1 MSSEGMEIFHLNF
14 TNELILPQQA
24 DITTYKIISSLKNL
38 KYLLT
43 AQKRKFGMA
52 SLDFP
57 GQEMGARGA
66 SVRCPGARHSSKP
79 LLPAEDPDHGDL
91 FENHN
96 REERKGNQVRGAPRH
111 CSHYVLCKLR
121 PWSEPQILSYGH
133 HFASKSTHK
142 PIVRTKSL
150 QGFLRPGKQSPRRG
164 VVIAEGLESFP
175 FATQRDRYLPPAS
188 Q

>member
-24 DITTYKIISSLKNL
+24 GITTYKIISSLKNL
-38 KYLLT
+38 NYLLT

-57 GQEMGARGA
+57 GQEMEARGA
-66 SVRCPGARHSSKP
+66 SVRCPGACHSSKP
-79 LLPAEDPDHGDL
+79 LLAAEDPDHGDL

-96 REERKGNQVRGAPRH
+96 REERKGKQVRGAPRH
-111 CSHYVLCKLR
+111 CSHFVLCKPR

-133 HFASKSTHK
+133 HFASKSTHN
-142 PIVRTKSL
+142 PSL
-150 QGFLRPGKQSPRRG
+150 EQSPFKG
-164 VVIAEGLESFP
+164 S
-175 FATQRDRYLPPAS
+175 
-188 Q
+188 